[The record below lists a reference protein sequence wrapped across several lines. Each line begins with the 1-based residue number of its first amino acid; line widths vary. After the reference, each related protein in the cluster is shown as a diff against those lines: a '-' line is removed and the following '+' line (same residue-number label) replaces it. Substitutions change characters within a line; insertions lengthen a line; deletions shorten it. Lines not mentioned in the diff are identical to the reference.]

1 MRGRAD
7 FDYGNTRLRA
17 RRGAF
22 LSVAAYER
30 LLGEDI
36 DDMLRALEDTHY
48 APPAE
53 AVRRLGGLQA
63 LHLTVR
69 SEQAGSLEQMRSFY
83 SGRAGLLVD
92 ALLSRF
98 DVQNVISVL
107 RARSRPDTSVEEA
120 LAALTPV
127 GWLLEPLARE
137 ILRPRELAGVVDLLA
152 HWMPDREQAG
162 VLRAAFS
169 EYERTDDLAALE
181 RTILAD
187 HAARLAGRLRSAGP
201 DGATLL
207 RFRQREIDEHNL
219 LVALRLRDAI
229 ASGAEGTPPP
239 ADTAL
244 AGSTIPPAALAMMVQ
259 AVPAT
264 IVARIGRLAGGIWQ
278 GALERWITTADLNA
292 LQRAF
297 ERQALNDA
305 TTLFVTGDPLAIDV
319 PLAFTTA
326 TQVEARNLRLLGE
339 AAVRGI
345 AVEVVTRNPAI

>member
-69 SEQAGSLEQMRSFY
+69 SELAGSLEQMRSFY

-107 RARSRPDTSVEEA
+107 RARSRPDTSVEET

-152 HWMPDREQAG
+152 H
-162 VLRAAFS
+162 
-169 EYERTDDLAALE
+169 
-181 RTILAD
+181 
-187 HAARLAGRLRSAGP
+187 
-201 DGATLL
+201 
-207 RFRQREIDEHNL
+207 
-219 LVALRLRDAI
+219 
-229 ASGAEGTPPP
+229 
-239 ADTAL
+239 
-244 AGSTIPPAALAMMVQ
+244 
-259 AVPAT
+259 
-264 IVARIGRLAGGIWQ
+264 
-278 GALERWITTADLNA
+278 
-292 LQRAF
+292 
-297 ERQALNDA
+297 
-305 TTLFVTGDPLAIDV
+305 
-319 PLAFTTA
+319 
-326 TQVEARNLRLLGE
+326 
-339 AAVRGI
+339 
-345 AVEVVTRNPAI
+345 